1 MSQKAPLPS
10 LTGHRLKT
18 RKRDE
23 KKQYDPAGF
32 RDAILEGL
40 NEAGSDLDAASKFLD
55 AQSSKLDYR
64 RYGVTLIE
72 ILIAGGLLA
81 PGGILIQEGSE
92 NACQTETCLFGQAI
106 DSMEMVKAWEQ
117 VFVRLVRRYKYLEK
131 MHEEEMNKILVYLK
145 GFTAPQRKALAQIT
159 ALWLASGQ
167 LPATILPILINEH
180 QVKDGLALEFL
191 LELLSTLKTEKG
203 GTAVV
208 NVVKKSGTE
217 SRLMEF
223 FPSVNQQQTEDNF
236 SKTFLSRDLPE
247 IVTFRKAQAAQNT
260 KNSLHRMVREA
271 IEDEKPVKE
280 IILEIKDSM
289 TRTSIQ
295 EQDAIVM
302 IWTCIMSSV
311 EWNKKEDLLQDQA
324 LRHVKKYIPLLTAF
338 TSNAR
343 SEMALLNKIQEYC
356 YDNMNFLKTFNKIVL
371 LLYKTDILSEEVILK
386 WYKDSHSSRGWSVFM
401 DQMKKFVEWLEHAEE
416 ESDEDDDEDE

>member
-1 MSQKAPLPS
+1 
-10 LTGHRLKT
+10 
-18 RKRDE
+18 
-23 KKQYDPAGF
+23 
-32 RDAILEGL
+32 
-40 NEAGSDLDAASKFLD
+40 
-55 AQSSKLDYR
+55 
-64 RYGVTLIE
+64 
-72 ILIAGGLLA
+72 
-81 PGGILIQEGSE
+81 
-92 NACQTETCLFGQAI
+92 
-106 DSMEMVKAWEQ
+106 
-117 VFVRLVRRYKYLEK
+117 
-131 MHEEEMNKILVYLK
+131 
-145 GFTAPQRKALAQIT
+145 
-159 ALWLASGQ
+159 
-167 LPATILPILINEH
+167 
-180 QVKDGLALEFL
+180 
-191 LELLSTLKTEKG
+191 
-203 GTAVV
+203 
-208 NVVKKSGTE
+208 
-217 SRLMEF
+217 
-223 FPSVNQQQTEDNF
+223 
-236 SKTFLSRDLPE
+236 
-247 IVTFRKAQAAQNT
+247 
-260 KNSLHRMVREA
+260 
-271 IEDEKPVKE
+271 VKE